1 MVTQQPRDRAGLEVL
16 STEECLRLIA
26 SVPVGRVGFVADGEI
41 VMLPVNH
48 LVEGPDLV
56 FRTAQGSKLS
66 AAEQQNV
73 AAFEADHFDEQA
85 RTGWSVL
92 VSGRAEAIYEEAE
105 IERLDRR
112 GLRPWPDAVER
123 SSWVRI
129 RAVSMTGRR
138 IPGAGSAQA

>member
-56 FRTAQGSKLS
+56 FRTTQGSKLS

-105 IERLDRR
+105 IERLNRR
-112 GLRPWPDAVER
+112 GLHPWPDAVER
-123 SSWVRI
+123 TSWVRI

-138 IPGAGSAQA
+138 IPGDSSTQA

>member
-56 FRTAQGSKLS
+56 FRTTQGSKLS

-105 IERLDRR
+105 IERLNRR
-112 GLRPWPDAVER
+112 GLHPWPDAVER
-123 SSWVRI
+123 TSWVRI

-138 IPGAGSAQA
+138 IPGAGSTQA